1 MTELTWPKSLPLP
14 RISGLSGK
22 KQRAFIRTEME
33 TGPAKQRAR
42 FTAVTKEF
50 RGTVILTESERE
62 TLDNFYD
69 VSLSLGTLRFTM
81 KNPQTGEINEFRFTD
96 SYEEI
101 GNDGG
106 LWEISLPLEMFA

>member
-1 MTELTWPKSLPLP
+1 MTYLSWPDSLPLP

-22 KQRAFIRTEME
+22 KDKAFIRTEME

-42 FTAVTKEF
+42 FTAVTKKYK
-50 RGTVILTESERE
+50 GTIILTESERQ

-69 VSLSLGTLRFTM
+69 TSLGFGTLRFTM
-81 KNPQTGEINEFRFTD
+81 RNPQSGETKEFRFTD
-96 SYEEI
+96 SYEEV

-106 LWEISLPLEMFA
+106 LWEISLPLEMFE